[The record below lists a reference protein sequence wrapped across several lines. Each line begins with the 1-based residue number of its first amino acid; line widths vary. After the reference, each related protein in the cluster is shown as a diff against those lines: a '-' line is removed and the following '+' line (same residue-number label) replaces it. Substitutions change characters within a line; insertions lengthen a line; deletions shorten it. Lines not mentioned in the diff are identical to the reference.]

1 MVSHKESVPYL
12 KSIGLENSSASSR
25 LSFPARML
33 RYLRPAVVA
42 LLLVGFGPGRID
54 AGPTDQ
60 VYWVRIPRTLQQF
73 DFGAPGSNPQTATLD
88 IQIPQFD
95 PALGTLTGVDIEL
108 WHAARVVYKYES
120 MLDNGHAHIVYLHG
134 AKDKLT
140 VTLPATGRPLVASLG
155 TWPAA
160 SPLAPP
166 ADGQLDFSDIALTYR
181 MGFDQ
186 DPVSGRFTEPEVLDS
201 LRGQG
206 LATLRITA
214 NSVFQLDSRSQ
225 YFVYTAAM
233 ITEGSMQVRY
243 SYDPPA
249 RR

>member
-1 MVSHKESVPYL
+1 M
-12 KSIGLENSSASSR
+12 
-25 LSFPARML
+25 
-33 RYLRPAVVA
+33 
-42 LLLVGFGPGRID
+42 
-54 AGPTDQ
+54 
-60 VYWVRIPRTLQQF
+60 
-73 DFGAPGSNPQTATLD
+73 
-88 IQIPQFD
+88 
-95 PALGTLTGVDIEL
+95 
-108 WHAARVVYKYES
+108 
-120 MLDNGHAHIVYLHG
+120 
-134 AKDKLT
+134 
-140 VTLPATGRPLVASLG
+140 TLPATGRPLVASLG

-166 ADGQLDFSDIALTYR
+166 ADGQVDFSDMALTYR

-186 DPVSGRFTEPEVLDS
+186 DPVSGRFTQPEVVDS

-225 YFVYTAAM
+225 SYIYTAAM
-233 ITEGSMQVRY
+233 ITEGSVQVRY